1 VTRAAA
7 VRAAVA
13 QVDADV
19 PISDMRALDTI
30 VAASVA
36 RPRLLT
42 TLLLAFAAIGLA
54 LGAVGVYGVVAY
66 AASQRTREIAV
77 RISLGAGGRSIAAL
91 VVGHGARYAAIG
103 LAIGGAAALLA
114 TRLMAAL
121 VFGVSATDPATF
133 VGLGALVA
141 ALVVV
146 ASLLPARRAARVDPM
161 QVLRGE

>member
-1 VTRAAA
+1 
-7 VRAAVA
+7 
-13 QVDADV
+13 
-19 PISDMRALDTI
+19 M
-30 VAASVA
+30 
-36 RPRLLT
+36 

-77 RISLGAGGRSIAAL
+77 RISLGASGRSIAAL
-91 VVGHGARYAAIG
+91 VVGHGARYAALG
-103 LAIGGAAALLA
+103 LAIGGGTAVLA

-133 VGLGALVA
+133 VALGALVA
-141 ALVVV
+141 ALAVA
-146 ASLLPARRAARVDPM
+146 ASLLPARRAARVEPM